1 MVSRWKCAIPSA
13 DKQTGAAAFH
23 RGWLK
28 AERKMS
34 KEAALADAP
43 HVGIVSGV
51 LLAEAPYLEGVIGKQ
66 RARFGDAWLAHFERD
81 LATFFGGDSEGL
93 KNATRGYIKF
103 ALDGML
109 LQKRFDKAR
118 VYESKSY
125 EQAAAE
131 VYQNEQYMHTLYLPG
146 IYLSHFLWRHHY
158 LQHIHF
164 AEKFV
169 PMLRRHGGKTF
180 YDVGVGTGFYS
191 REMLLAF
198 PGMRGQGFDLSR
210 FALDYTA
217 RMVDA
222 FGAAGR
228 YKTNLQNIIENPPAM
243 PADFI
248 VNVEVLEH
256 LPDPV
261 TFLKALNR
269 MLTPGGLGMI
279 TAAVTAPNADH
290 IYLYNSVDEV
300 ADQVRQAGFKVIEQV
315 EDAAYEP
322 KRGQTVPKNAC
333 VFVTK

>member
-1 MVSRWKCAIPSA
+1 MRN
-13 DKQTGAAAFH
+13 
-23 RGWLK
+23 
-28 AERKMS
+28 
-34 KEAALADAP
+34 EAALAETPHIDA
-43 HVGIVSGV
+43 VSRA

-66 RARFGDAWLAHFERD
+66 RARFGTEWLDHFERD
-81 LATFFGGDSEGL
+81 LATFFGNDQTALE
-93 KNATRGYIKF
+93 NATRGYIKF

-109 LQKRFDKAR
+109 LQRRFDKTR
-118 VYESKSY
+118 VYEPKTY
-125 EQAAAE
+125 EEAAAE

-146 IYLSHFLWRHHY
+146 LYLSHFLWQHHY

-164 AEKFV
+164 VKKFV
-169 PMLRRHGGKTF
+169 PMLKQHGGKTF

-191 REMLLAF
+191 REMLLAV
-198 PGMRGQGFDLSR
+198 PDMQGQGFDLSR

-217 RMVDA
+217 RMVKA
-222 FGAAGR
+222 FGADDR
-228 YKTNLQNIIENPPAM
+228 YKTNLQDIIEKPPST
-243 PADFI
+243 PADFVI
-248 VNVEVLEH
+248 NVEVLEH

-269 MLTPGGLGMI
+269 MLAPGGLGMI

-300 ADQVRQAGFKVIEQV
+300 AAQVREAGFKVIEQI

-322 KRGQTVPKNAC
+322 KPGQTVPKNAC